1 VPVHRLWWS
10 ALLNG
15 LTPPPFFCASLF
27 GGWQPTALRA
37 GAAEEKLTIAEE
49 GTALQ
54 SWKGML
60 ASRIAPTS
68 AREIDDYERQMELR
82 QQGKI
87 DDKVFAEIRL
97 RRGVYGQRYDNGQR
111 HDGEETREIV
121 YPRGELLKGPNTRW
135 DAPGMQRIKIP
146 FGGLTAEQMDMLADV
161 AEEYADSI
169 LHITTRQDIQLHFV
183 HIDDT
188 PDLHR
193 RLAAVGIT
201 TREACGNT
209 VRNVTACPLAGICR
223 DEAFDVSPYS
233 KATAYYLLGHRDTQD
248 FGRKFKIAFSGCSQ
262 HACGLV
268 VMHDMGAI
276 ACTRIVDG
284 VARRGF
290 QLYVG
295 GGLGAI
301 PYPAKLLDEFV
312 PEQELLPTA
321 QAIARVFARLG
332 EKRNRARARIKFLVA
347 KLGIEEFRRLVSQE
361 RKALPHDAKW
371 TDWIAS
377 VDNATESALPK
388 PVSVEAITPASGFRQ
403 WRQTNVYRQRQPGFV
418 AASVTLPL
426 GDLSAE
432 QMRNLA
438 AICRR
443 YVKDTI
449 RTTVE
454 QNILL
459 RWVHEVDLPALHRD
473 LQAIGLGEP
482 GAQSIVDVTACPGTD
497 TCKLG
502 IASSRGL
509 AATLRQRLAAKS
521 LQYDETLK
529 DLRIKISGCFNS
541 CGQHHLAEIGFYGVG
556 RTVGNYKVPHFRLIL
571 GGRWSENGKDFGL
584 SIGAIPSKRIPET
597 VDRLLDLYLRE
608 HQFGEHFS
616 ACVARIG
623 KKEIKAMLQDLMRV
637 PPHELDP
644 SLYVDWGDA
653 REFTIGDIGVGE
665 CAGEVVSLVDFAIAA
680 AENEVFEAQLFLDG
694 GAAGAQ
700 RAADKALAAMLT
712 AARGLIQ
719 MQNPDIGSDAELVLA
734 EFRRHFYDT
743 QLFFDPFAGG
753 KFARLMFQAFATRAQ
768 PPTAELAH
776 RRVEEAQLFIEATHA
791 CHARL
796 LEAQNKRRRS
806 APEPVVAEALS

>member
-1 VPVHRLWWS
+1 MLQGWKEILADRL
-10 ALLNG
+10 
-15 LTPPPFFCASLF
+15 
-27 GGWQPTALRA
+27 
-37 GAAEEKLTIAEE
+37 
-49 GTALQ
+49 
-54 SWKGML
+54 
-60 ASRIAPTS
+60 APAM
-68 AREIDDYERQMELR
+68 AREINDYERQMQLR
-82 QQGKI
+82 QQGKV

-111 HDGEETREIV
+111 HDGVDTREIA
-121 YPRGELLKGPNTRW
+121 YPRRALLKGPNTKW

-146 FGGLTAEQMDMLADV
+146 FGGLTTQQMDVLADV

-169 LHITTRQDIQLHFV
+169 LHVTTRQDIQLHFV

-223 DEAFDVSPYS
+223 DEVFDVSRYS

-248 FGRKFKIAFSGCSQ
+248 FGRKFKIAFSGCRQ

-268 VMHDMGAI
+268 IMHDMGAI
-276 ACTRIVDG
+276 ARTRMVDG
-284 VARRGF
+284 MAKRGF
-290 QLYVG
+290 ELYVG

-312 PEQELLPTA
+312 PEEQLLVTA

-332 EKRNRARARIKFLVA
+332 EKRNRARARLKFLVA
-347 KLGIEEFRRLVSQE
+347 KLGIEEFRRLVLQE
-361 RKALPHDAKW
+361 RKALSHDTKW
-371 TDWIAS
+371 TTWIAS
-377 VDNATESALPK
+377 LDEPTERPLPM
-388 PVSVEAITPASGFRQ
+388 PASVMPVKPTSGFVR
-403 WRQTNVYRQRQPGFV
+403 WRQTNVYRQRQPGF
-418 AASVTLPL
+418 AAVSITLPL

-432 QMRNLA
+432 QMRQLA
-438 AICRR
+438 NICRR

-473 LQAIGLGEP
+473 LQAIGLAEP

-509 AATLRQRLAAKS
+509 AAVLRQRLAAKN
-521 LQYDETLK
+521 LQYDETIK
-529 DLRIKISGCFNS
+529 DLRIKVSGCFNS

-571 GGRWSENGKDFGL
+571 GGRWSGNGEDFGL

-597 VDRLLDLYLRE
+597 VDRLLDCYLRE
-608 HQFGEHFS
+608 HRTSEDFS
-616 ACVARIG
+616 TFVARIG
-623 KKEIKAMLQDLMRV
+623 KKEIKTMLQDLMQV
-637 PPHELDP
+637 PSHELDR
-644 SLYVDWGDA
+644 SFYVDWGDA

-665 CAGEVVSLVDFAIAA
+665 CAGEVVSLTDFAIAA
-680 AENEVFEAQLFLDG
+680 AENEVFEAQLFLDEG
-694 GAAGAQ
+694 IGSAR

-719 MQNPDIGSDAELVLA
+719 MQNPDVGDDPEIVLA
-734 EFRRHFYDT
+734 EFRRRFYDT

-753 KFARLMFQAFATRAQ
+753 KFARLIFQAFEARAQ
-768 PPTAELAH
+768 PATAELAH
-776 RRVEEAQLFIEATHA
+776 RRVEESQLFIEAAHA

-796 LEAQNKRRRS
+796 LEAQSKRRRT
-806 APEPVVAEALS
+806 APEPGLAEAVSQT